1 MRLSNRRDFLKN
13 IAAGGAVIGAG
24 LTAAGCPD
32 NRVVKKATI
41 GDHEMRYRNLGS
53 TGFQVSEVGFGAMNT
68 RNAELI
74 HAAIDSGI
82 NYIDTAH
89 GYMRGEN
96 ERIVGRVMKT
106 KRDKVFLAT
115 KVHAKGKSADKVRE
129 MMELSLK
136 RLDVENVDCMLMH
149 MPDTREEFLVE
160 EHLKAFE
167 QARKDGICR
176 FIGVS
181 SHKNQADILD
191 AVVESKIWDSVL
203 VSYNYHSPKSIAEAV
218 ARARRA
224 GLAIIAMKTQKP
236 CNKSGFPEHG
246 EDVTPNQAALMWV
259 LNDPNV
265 DTTIPGMTS
274 FEQLAEDLG
283 VMDLELGFNDR
294 SNLYKYSRASDATEC
309 RGVSGC
315 TGCRDQCPKGVDI
328 CELNRCIG
336 YADGYNDLRL
346 ARENYDALNPEWHVD
361 VCDGCEECEVKCV
374 HGLNLTETV
383 RRARELFA

>member
-32 NRVVKKATI
+32 NRVVKKVSI
-41 GDHEMRYRNLGS
+41 GDHEIRYRNLGS
-53 TGFQVSEVGFGAMNT
+53 TGFQVSELGFGAMNT

-115 KVHAKGKSADKVRE
+115 KVHANGKSADKVRE

-149 MPDTREEFLVE
+149 MPETREEFLVE

-181 SHKNQADILD
+181 THKNQADILD
-191 AVVESKIWDSVL
+191 AAVES
-203 VSYNYHSPKSIAEAV
+203 
-218 ARARRA
+218 
-224 GLAIIAMKTQKP
+224 
-236 CNKSGFPEHG
+236 
-246 EDVTPNQAALMWV
+246 
-259 LNDPNV
+259 
-265 DTTIPGMTS
+265 
-274 FEQLAEDLG
+274 
-283 VMDLELGFNDR
+283 
-294 SNLYKYSRASDATEC
+294 
-309 RGVSGC
+309 
-315 TGCRDQCPKGVDI
+315 
-328 CELNRCIG
+328 
-336 YADGYNDLRL
+336 
-346 ARENYDALNPEWHVD
+346 
-361 VCDGCEECEVKCV
+361 
-374 HGLNLTETV
+374 
-383 RRARELFA
+383 